1 MLVLR
6 HVRAGT
12 LELLRYPAYSVPT
25 LAFPTLL
32 FLLFAAPS
40 LHGKNPDVAMAA
52 FLAMAVLGVVLFQFG
67 VGIAAERASPWES
80 FLRVLP
86 VPVWARLL
94 ARVLSALLFAT
105 AACAVLIATAVVATP
120 VTLSPEGWL
129 GLVLALLFG
138 SLPFGFLGIALG
150 YWIQPKAALP
160 VANLLFLPLAYTGG
174 LFGGPRSLPGSL
186 AGVSPYVPTRQ
197 WGNWLW
203 HAVDGDPW
211 RPEPILLLAIYATVF
226 ALLSVW
232 GYRRDEGERFS

>member
-120 VTLSPEGWL
+120 VTLSPEGWV

-186 AGVSPYVPTRQ
+186 AGVSSYVPTRQ